1 LRIPD
6 LHHITSLPEANDS
19 TAFGAVY
26 YIKMPTLSHY
36 KGLPFPIL
44 SALKRDL
51 LSLNQE
57 QKQKRNRLIA
67 LSFVSVLL
75 LLVYGPMAQWFVAAD
90 RVLYDQLA
98 SHVPNQPLDDAVIVS
113 VDMSRIDAEDIMDT
127 YGEII
132 AVLSQ
137 SKVRRII
144 LTEPPMIADTDNLP
158 GWAVTMNNTVPVYAP
173 TRHRFADLVSR
184 DGFVNIS
191 VDSDDVLRRSEL
203 WQLNDGVMSPSL
215 PLAVAF
221 DNESVSSS
229 HRMSS
234 AEDAIYLSSYAEL
247 PRVEV
252 ADLLNPDTDKS
263 ALAGVTVFVDSSP
276 ALIGAAAMLP
286 SGQLVTISEITATL
300 LADVETDRTIGA
312 PSWVGAMEWLAP
324 VLLAI
329 VAVLFMPDRSR
340 KDIAVLAGVVIVF
353 LLLVETLLLY
363 VLHVRMDLGRPTLIF
378 AGVAILSV
386 WLVGDETRELK
397 DAFKKGN
404 DFLSAGRL
412 EPAFAELRRC
422 RPSET
427 VATVMYKL
435 SLAFENQAKP
445 ERAEAVLDWMKRTQG
460 TPVSRATG
468 LQEASSGP
476 KRLGRYVIE
485 RRIGRGAMGA
495 VYLAKDPRINRPVAL
510 KAIPIEKEFEDE
522 ELKEARIRF
531 YREAESAGRLA
542 HPNIIT
548 VFDAGEDKGL
558 AYIAMEFVPGF
569 PLTKFT
575 DPTKLLAPKRA
586 LELCA
591 LTADALD
598 YAHNQG
604 VIHRDIKP
612 ANLMYN
618 PKEGL
623 LKITDF
629 GVARMT
635 DNNSTKTG
643 IVLGTPMYMSP
654 EQLGAENLTGL
665 SDLFSL
671 GATLYEL
678 LAGEAPFKAK
688 NIAVLMTKITTETA
702 APISQKRAGMPPS
715 IDAVLAK
722 ALAKRP
728 QDRFSCGAEM
738 AIALRNC
745 ARFS

>member
-1 LRIPD
+1 
-6 LHHITSLPEANDS
+6 
-19 TAFGAVY
+19 
-26 YIKMPTLSHY
+26 MPTVSHY
-36 KGLPFPIL
+36 AGVAFPIL
-44 SALKRDL
+44 SALDRDL
-51 LSLNQE
+51 FALKPP

-75 LLVYGPMAQWFVAAD
+75 LLVYGPMAQWFIAAD

-98 SHVPNQPLDDAVIVS
+98 SHMPNRPLDNAVIVS
-113 VDMSRIDAEDIMDT
+113 IDASRVAADDLMNT
-127 YGEII
+127 YGDVV

-137 SKVRRII
+137 SGVKRII
-144 LTEPPMIADTDNLP
+144 MTEPPDIAENENLP
-158 GWAVTMNNTVPVYAP
+158 GWAVAMNTAVPIYAP
-173 TRHRFADLVSR
+173 TRHRFADLAKR
-184 DGFVNIS
+184 DGFVN
-191 VDSDDVLRRSEL
+191 VQTDSDDVLRRSRL

-221 DNESVSSS
+221 DNDSVRANY
-229 HRMSS
+229 RMSS
-234 AEDAIYLSSYAEL
+234 AEDAIYISNYAEL
-247 PRVEV
+247 PRVDV
-252 ADLLNPDTDKS
+252 ADLLNPNTDKS
-263 ALAGVTVFVDSSP
+263 SLAGATIFLDSSP
-276 ALIGAAAMLP
+276 ALVGAIAMMP
-286 SGQLVTISEITATL
+286 SGQLVTISEITAAL
-300 LADVETDRTIGA
+300 LADIEMDRTIIA
-312 PSWVGAMEWLAP
+312 PSWVGAMQWLAP

-340 KDIAVLAGVVIVF
+340 KDIAVLAGVAIVI

-363 VLHVRMDLGRPTLIF
+363 VLHVRMDLGRPILIF
-378 AGVAILSV
+378 AGTAILST
-386 WLVGDETRELK
+386 WLIGDEKQDLK

-404 DFLSAGRL
+404 DFLCAGRL
-412 EPAFAELRRC
+412 EPAFAEFRRC
-422 RPSET
+422 QPTET
-427 VATVMYKL
+427 IATVMYKL
-435 SLAFENQAKP
+435 SLAFEGQAKP
-445 ERAEAVLDWMKRTQG
+445 ERAEAVLEWMKRTQG
-460 TPVSRATG
+460 TPSAAATSK
-468 LQEASSGP
+468 QASTSAP
-476 KRLGRYVIE
+476 QRLGRYVIE

-510 KAIPIEKEFEDE
+510 KAIPITKEFEDE
-522 ELKEARIRF
+522 ELKEARLRF

-558 AYIAMEFVPGF
+558 AYIAMEYVPGI

-575 DPTKLLAPKRA
+575 DPKKLLAPKRA

-591 LTADALD
+591 STADALD

-635 DNNSTKTG
+635 DNTATKTG

-654 EQLGAENLTGL
+654 EQLGAEDLTGH

-671 GATLYEL
+671 GVTLYEL
-678 LAGEAPFKAK
+678 LAGEVPFKAT
-688 NIAVLMTKITTETA
+688 NIAVLMTKITTEDP
-702 APISQKRAGMPPS
+702 APISQRRAGIPPS
-715 IDAVLAK
+715 VDSVLAK

-745 ARFS
+745 ARDS